1 MRSRKFDYIYPPVMI
16 FHRLLGIF
24 HKSEESYRRYLHKV
38 TTLKHKNMDILSK
51 IDDVIKGQPFIHD
64 DFMLTNDFAREL
76 YHQSAEDMP
85 IIDYHCHLVPKMIA
99 DNHQF
104 KDLTEVWLG
113 GDHYKWRA
121 MRGNGIPEDFITGPR
136 GSYEKFEK
144 WAETVPYTMRNPLYH
159 WTHLELARVFG
170 IYDTLSPKTARAIYE
185 ECTAKLQTEE
195 FRGQALMKRFK
206 VETVCTTDD
215 PADTLEYHKQIN
227 ENPFG
232 VKVLPTWRPDK
243 AMVVEKPEQYKEYI
257 LKLSAV
263 SGVEINNYQDLLDAL
278 QKRHDFFAEMGCRL
292 SDHGLETFYAED
304 FELEEIDRIF
314 KDTLAGKTPT
324 KEDALKFRSAIML
337 DFARMDHAKGWTQQ
351 FHIGAIRDNNT
362 RMFNLLGPDTG
373 YDAIHDVQCA
383 AAGHKFLDRLAME
396 DKLTKTILYNLNPK
410 DNEVLATMAYTFND
424 GTWPGKIQL
433 GSGWW
438 FLDQEDGMRKQM
450 NALSSLGLLSRFVGM
465 LTDSRSFLSYPRH
478 EYFRRILC
486 SVLGEDLEKGK
497 LPKSEM
503 EFIHQMVKDI

>member
-1 MRSRKFDYIYPPVMI
+1 M
-16 FHRLLGIF
+16 
-24 HKSEESYRRYLHKV
+24 
-38 TTLKHKNMDILSK
+38 T
-51 IDDVIKGQPFIHD
+51 FIND
-64 DFMLTNDFAREL
+64 DFMLTNDYAREL
-76 YHQSAEDMP
+76 YHQSAENQP

-99 DNHQF
+99 DNYQF
-104 KDLTEVWLG
+104 ADLTEVWLG

-121 MRGNGIPEDFITGPR
+121 MRGNGVPEEFITGKAD
-136 GSYEKFEK
+136 GYAKFEK

-159 WTHLELARVFG
+159 WTHLELSRVFG
-170 IYDTLSPKTARAIYE
+170 VDKILKPDTAREIYD
-185 ECTAKLQTEE
+185 ECSAKLQTPE
-195 FRGQALMKRFK
+195 FRGQELMKKFK
-206 VETVCTTDD
+206 VEVVCTTDD
-215 PADTLEYHKQIN
+215 PADSLEFHQQIKD
-227 ENPFG
+227 NPFG

-243 AMVVEKPEQYKEYI
+243 AMVVEKPQQYREYI
-257 LKLSAV
+257 QKLSDV
-263 SGVEINNYQDLLDAL
+263 SGVAINNYQDLLTAL
-278 QKRHDFFAEMGCRL
+278 QKRQDFFYEMGCRI

-304 FELEEIDRIF
+304 FTMEEVDQIF
-314 KDTLAGKTPT
+314 KNTLKGIQPT
-324 KEDALKFRSAIML
+324 QEEVLKFKSAIIL
-337 DFARMDHAKGWTQQ
+337 DFARMDHAKGWAQQ

-383 AAGHKFLDRLAME
+383 AAGHKFFNTLALE

-424 GTWPGKIQL
+424 GTCPGKMQL

-450 NALSSLGLLSRFVGM
+450 NALSALGLLSRFVGM

-486 SVLGEDLEKGK
+486 NLLGEDLKAGK
-497 LPKSEM
+497 LPVSEM
-503 EFIHQMVKDI
+503 DFLHQMVKGISYENAKNYFNF

>member
-1 MRSRKFDYIYPPVMI
+1 MSAISNFEG
-16 FHRLLGIF
+16 LAGC
-24 HKSEESYRRYLHKV
+24 
-38 TTLKHKNMDILSK
+38 
-51 IDDVIKGQPFIHD
+51 QPFIND

-76 YHQSAEDMP
+76 YHESAEKMP

-99 DNHQF
+99 DNYQF
-104 KDLTEVWLG
+104 RDLTEVWLG

-121 MRGNGIPEDFITGPR
+121 MRGNGVPEEFITGGR
-136 GSYEKFEK
+136 DSYEKFEK

-159 WTHLELARVFG
+159 WTHLELARIFDVHEL
-170 IYDTLSPKTARAIYE
+170 LSPKTAKAIYD

-195 FRGQALMKRFK
+195 YRGQALMRRFDVK
-206 VETVCTTDD
+206 VVCTTDD
-215 PADTLEYHKQIN
+215 PADTLEYHKQILD
-227 ENPFG
+227 NPFG
-232 VKVLPTWRPDK
+232 TKVLPTWRPDK

-257 LKLSAV
+257 AKLAAV
-263 SGVEINNYQDLLDAL
+263 SGVEINSYQDLLDAL
-278 QKRHDFFAEMGCRL
+278 QKRHDFFHEMGCRI
-292 SDHGLETFYAED
+292 SDHGLENFYAED
-304 FELEEIDRIF
+304 FELEEIDKIF
-314 KDTLAGKTPT
+314 RNTLQGIKPT
-324 KEDALKFRSAIML
+324 QEEVLKFRSAILL
-337 DFARMDHAKGWTQQ
+337 DFARMDHAKGWAQQ

-362 RMFNLLGPDTG
+362 RMFNILGPDTG
-373 YDAIHDVQCA
+373 YDAIHDVTCA
-383 AAGHKFLDRLAME
+383 AAGHKFLNKLAME

-424 GTWPGKIQL
+424 GTCPGKIQL

-438 FLDQEDGMRKQM
+438 FLDQEDGMKKQM

-486 SVLGEDLEKGK
+486 NVLGEDIAAGK

-503 EFIHQMVKDI
+503 EFIHQMVKDISYNNAENYFKF